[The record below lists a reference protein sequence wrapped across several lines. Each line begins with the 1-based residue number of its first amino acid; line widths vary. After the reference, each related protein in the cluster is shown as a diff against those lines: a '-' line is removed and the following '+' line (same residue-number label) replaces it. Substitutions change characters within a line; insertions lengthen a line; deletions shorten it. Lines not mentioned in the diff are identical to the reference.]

1 MNSLRN
7 RPMQA
12 LPYIFLSVAGGLSLA
27 SFMTSATI
35 F

>member
-1 MNSLRN
+1 
-7 RPMQA
+7 MQA